1 MGPGACSNGHQAYHR
16 LYDGQSRRVSL
27 PYAVGC
33 RKGLSALN
41 EKPRILIAGGYGVF
55 GRLLAK
61 ELLASTDADLVIAGR
76 RMERSEAACVD
87 LGPGRAT
94 PLALDL
100 HDLDAVRDATRGCWG
115 VACTAGPFQDLPIG
129 LPAAAVDSGA
139 NWFDISDDAS
149 WVLPLLA
156 DASLHSAAVDAG
168 VVVIPGL
175 SSVPALSGVLARWG
189 LQRLPR
195 GRRARVI
202 LYVGNRNPKGSA
214 AVASALMGGF
224 RDPET
229 VQLPIGMGRSYL
241 VRSPDS
247 ALLRRDLGLEAE
259 FRVAL
264 EWGFAGRVAAGAGR
278 LEPVIGIQAA
288 EKLGRVLSGLA
299 SPVSRLGSDA
309 GCLSVEIW
317 DGAGQRV
324 SSSLIAGQRMAILPC
339 SMGINAALRGSL
351 VRTGVLHPAE
361 WQTPDE
367 WAAALEE
374 HGVRVLSEGP
384 ARRPASGPLPP

>member
-1 MGPGACSNGHQAYHR
+1 MT
-16 LYDGQSRRVSL
+16 D
-27 PYAVGC
+27 
-33 RKGLSALN
+33 K
-41 EKPRILIAGGYGVF
+41 KRILVAGGYGVF

-61 ELLASTDADLVIAGR
+61 ELLASTDAQLVIAGR
-76 RMERSEAACVD
+76 RIERANAACSD
-87 LGPGRAT
+87 LGANRT
-94 PLALDL
+94 MPLAIDL
-100 HDLDAVRDATRGCWG
+100 NDVDALRTAAADCWA

-129 LPAAAVDSGA
+129 LPHAAVESGA
-139 NWFDISDDAS
+139 HWFDIADDAG

-168 VVVIPGL
+168 RVVMPGL
-175 SSVPALSGVLARWG
+175 SSVPALSGVVARWC

-195 GRRARVI
+195 GERARVI

-229 VQLPIGMGRSYL
+229 VHLPIGTGRSYL

-264 EWGFAGRVAAGAGR
+264 EWGFAGRVASGAGK
-278 LEPVIGIQAA
+278 LQPVIGAKGA
-288 EKLGRVLSGLA
+288 ERLGRALSGLA

-309 GCLSVEIW
+309 GCLQVEVW
-317 DGAGQRV
+317 DGHGERV
-324 SSSLIAGQRMAILPC
+324 SGALIAGQRLAIVP
-339 SMGINAALRGSL
+339 SALAIEGVFAGTL

-367 WAAALEE
+367 WTAALEGQ
-374 HGVRVLSEGP
+374 GVRILTEGP
-384 ARRPASGPLPP
+384 APG